1 MGILCTKY
9 QRKYISLFAFL
20 FCGFSLF
27 FYGPSPTLGLPP
39 SLAITLVGEG
49 LLGFA
54 ISFIFVPILPEI
66 IAAVSEKHGLE
77 NTPFLSDKASGIYNG
92 AYGIGNCLAPLLGGI
107 IAGAKIDAEG
117 GDKTVGFPFVCDVMA
132 FSSIGYAIIFF
143 FVAILPDLVRGKKE
157 AAEKGKR
164 EQNLIDSTLAEDGN
178 RGENHLTLEFERNRA
193 SQIMA
198 EQ

>member
-1 MGILCTKY
+1 MHFQL
-9 QRKYISLFAFL
+9 
-20 FCGFSLF
+20 
-27 FYGPSPTLGLPP
+27 
-39 SLAITLVGEG
+39 
-49 LLGFA
+49 
-54 ISFIFVPILPEI
+54 
-66 IAAVSEKHGLE
+66 
-77 NTPFLSDKASGIYNG
+77 
-92 AYGIGNCLAPLLGGI
+92 
-107 IAGAKIDAEG
+107 
-117 GDKTVGFPFVCDVMA
+117 
-132 FSSIGYAIIFF
+132 FF